1 MMKMMGN
8 RKSRRRRKGSIS
20 FISSVQFNCVPGYL
34 MHKTL
39 KKVALEFNGSA
50 VVKITHLY

>member
-34 MHKTL
+34 MHETL